1 VRAKGGYS
9 PASDGLSM
17 TTMKLHLDLIDYR
30 RGKID
35 HNQLRALFPTWK
47 VSREYAAF
55 CVKCA
60 QQSMSQTG
68 DLFA

>member
-1 VRAKGGYS
+1 
-9 PASDGLSM
+9 M

-30 RGKID
+30 RGKISTD
-35 HNQLRALFPTWK
+35 QLRALFPTWK

>member
-1 VRAKGGYS
+1 
-9 PASDGLSM
+9 M
-17 TTMKLHLDLIDYR
+17 TFQKMTNDLIDYR
-30 RGKID
+30 RGKISTD
-35 HNQLRALFPTWK
+35 QLRALFPTWK

>member
-1 VRAKGGYS
+1 
-9 PASDGLSM
+9 M
-17 TTMKLHLDLIDYR
+17 TVMKLHLDLIDFR
-30 RGKID
+30 KRKIGVEE
-35 HNQLRALFPTWK
+35 LRALFPTWK

-60 QQSMSQTG
+60 QQSMNQTG